1 MYRCVKE
8 ERNTQHLRVRLH
20 SSLCKIAAVMVGLI
34 QTSVWPPIRQR
45 MKRRLLNRR
54 ERIDWLP
61 RRSHSSIAHRW
72 AALSRGP
79 LWMCLLRQPLISVLF
94 GRHSLRAQT
103 DSLSAH
109 EPNLVATG
117 IYQTRRSY
125 LQVTQSLS
133 KPSIHPSLLPHP
145 PPSHPLP
152 SFLSP
157 GPCKLIK
164 RGRNPT
170 LHTDGIAPR
179 PLLPALSIPL
189 TLPIP
194 HPTAPKPPPP
204 LPVPWQEMEKKNVC
218 AAHIWNPSLMWWM
231 GCI

>member
-1 MYRCVKE
+1 
-8 ERNTQHLRVRLH
+8 
-20 SSLCKIAAVMVGLI
+20 
-34 QTSVWPPIRQR
+34 
-45 MKRRLLNRR
+45 
-54 ERIDWLP
+54 
-61 RRSHSSIAHRW
+61 
-72 AALSRGP
+72 
-79 LWMCLLRQPLISVLF
+79 MCLLCQPLISALF

-109 EPNLVATG
+109 EPNLVAAR

-133 KPSIHPSLLPHP
+133 RPSIHPSLLPHP

-170 LHTDGIAPR
+170 LHTDGITP
-179 PLLPALSIPL
+179 PPC
-189 TLPIP
+189 TLHPTNTP
-194 HPTAPKPPPP
+194 HPAPHWPQTTTAAAAARPMTRDGGEKCLRGSYMKPFT
-204 LPVPWQEMEKKNVC
+204 NVMDGLHL
-218 AAHIWNPSLMWWM
+218 ASANF
-231 GCI
+231 